1 MENPSFDIAS
11 VMRSDSTLKL
21 RSRRMLVDTLARW
34 GINLGGSVAIVA
46 IVLIFVYLLSVAV
59 PLLRPPH
66 MAQAAAYEA
75 PAGEPVLLN
84 TDEYTETAVRLAA
97 DGQAQYLD
105 PRSGKS
111 LGGQR
116 LALPEGVRITAHTL
130 VNPAKN
136 EYVLGLSDGSVL
148 PIQIKYGLTY
158 PDGKRQVTPSV
169 AYPLGE
175 TPLKLDAAGAPL
187 PHFALRQAG
196 DRALAVRPA
205 AGGAAYTLFER
216 KRSRLDEDEAG
227 ALTASGEGLIPLEHE
242 ADFLLISGDA
252 ETLFAAARDG
262 RLTVVDVRN
271 PGQPVVRQHERLT
284 VAPDA
289 LTSLGFLLG
298 DSSLLAGTQSGRISQ
313 WFGVRDPKG
322 DGAQKL
328 LREIRDFKADG
339 PVLALTPESRRK
351 GFMVLDGSGG
361 FGVYYATS
369 GQRLLEA
376 KPFDRTARPV
386 LAVTPRGDGALLEN
400 GGQLRLYKI
409 ENEHPETTLGTLWG
423 KVWYEG
429 YDQPEYLWQSSAATN
444 DFEPKLSLTPLTF
457 GTLKA
462 AFYAMLL
469 AAPLAILGAIYTA
482 YFMSAPM
489 RQTVKP
495 AIEVM
500 EALPTVILGFL
511 AGLWLSPFV
520 EHHLPGVFATLLA
533 LPLVTLITAYV
544 WSRLPRAVRLRVP
557 DGWESLILIPV
568 LLLTG
573 WLVMAASGPLE
584 DLLFNGDMRV
594 WLAQKGIGFD
604 QRNSIVVGIAMGV
617 AVIPNIFTI
626 AEDAIFSA
634 PKHLTFGSL
643 ALGATPWQTLMR
655 VILLTAS
662 PGIFSAL
669 MIGFGRAVGETMIVL
684 MATGNTPVMDFS
696 VFTGFRALSANIA
709 VELPESEVDS
719 THYRVLFLAAL
730 VLFIFTFFFNTL
742 AELVRQRLRRRYASL

>member
-11 VMRSDSTLKL
+11 VMRSESTLRL
-21 RSRRMLVDTLARW
+21 RSRRMWVDTLARW

-66 MAQAAAYEA
+66 MAQAAAYET
-75 PAGEPVLLN
+75 PAGEAVLLN
-84 TDEYTETAVRLAA
+84 TDEYTETAVRLTA
-97 DGQAQYLD
+97 DGQAQFLD
-105 PRSGKS
+105 PRDGKP

-130 VNPAKN
+130 VNPGKN
-136 EYVLGLSDGSVL
+136 EFVLGLSDGNVL
-148 PIQIKYGLTY
+148 PIQIQYGLTY
-158 PDGKRQVTPSV
+158 PDGKRLVTPSIV
-169 AYPLGE
+169 YPQGE
-175 TPLKLDAAGAPL
+175 TPLKLDAAGAAIT
-187 PHFALRQAG
+187 HFALRLAG
-196 DRALAVRPA
+196 ERALAVRPA
-205 AGGAAYTLFER
+205 KGGAAYTLFER
-216 KRSRLDEDEAG
+216 KRSRLDEDAAG
-227 ALTASGEGLIPLEHE
+227 GLSASGEGLIPLEHG
-242 ADFLLISGDA
+242 ADFLLISADG

-271 PGQPVVRQHERLT
+271 PAQPVVRQHERLAQ
-284 VAPDA
+284 APDV
-289 LTSLGFLLG
+289 LTSLSFLLG
-298 DSSLLAGTQSGRISQ
+298 ESSLLAGTQSGRISQ

-339 PVLALTPESRRK
+339 PVLAVQPEARRK
-351 GFMVLDGSGG
+351 SFMVVDGGG
-361 FGVYYATS
+361 HFGVYHATA
-369 GQRLLEA
+369 GKRLLHA
-376 KPFDRTARPV
+376 SPFEQAARPV

-400 GGQLRLYKI
+400 GGQMRLFKI
-409 ENEHPETTLGTLWG
+409 ENEHPETTLATLWG

-520 EHHLPGVFATLLA
+520 EHHLPGVFTALFALPAVTLL
-533 LPLVTLITAYV
+533 TAWT
-544 WSRLPRAVRLRVP
+544 WSRLPRMLRQRVP
-557 DGWESLILIPV
+557 DGWEALILIPI
-568 LLLTG
+568 LLFTG
-573 WLVMAASGPLE
+573 WLAMTISGPLE
-584 DLLFNGDMRV
+584 QMLFDGNMRV
-594 WLAQKGIGFD
+594 WLAEQGIGYD

-643 ALGATPWQTLMR
+643 ALGATPWQTLTR

-696 VFTGFRALSANIA
+696 VFTGFRALSANVA

-742 AELVRQRLRRRYASL
+742 AEMVRQRLRRRYASL